1 MSNIQ
6 GKVIGIDLGTTN
18 SCVAVMEGDTPVV
31 IVNEEGNRTTPSVVA
46 FKDGDRLV
54 GTVAKRQAMTNPTH
68 TVYSIKRFM
77 GARYD
82 EVKEEASLMAYEV
95 LRSSDGVPRVK
106 IGDNKFSPP
115 EISAMILQK
124 LKRAAENYLG
134 EEVKDAVV
142 TVPAYFNDAQ
152 RQATKDAGRI
162 AGLEVHRIINEP
174 TAAAL
179 AYGLDKT
186 GEQKIAVF
194 DFGGGT
200 FDISILEVDEG
211 LVEVLSTNGDT
222 HLGGDNVDETLIRW
236 MLEEFKKDTGI
247 DAKSKKMVLQ
257 RLKESSE
264 KAKIELSS
272 APTTEINIPY
282 LDMDDR
288 GPHHLVRTL
297 SRSQF
302 ESMIE
307 PIIESTLEPCRK
319 ALKDA
324 GLSAKDIDEVILVGG
339 STRIPLV
346 QQKVKELFK
355 REPNRSVNP
364 DEVVAMG
371 AAVQGGVLRG
381 DVKDILLLDV
391 TPLSLGIETQ
401 GGVNTVLISRNTTI
415 PAKQSQ
421 IFSTAEDNQAAVDI
435 QVHQGER
442 QFSRDN
448 RLLGSFRLEGIE
460 RAPRGMPQIE
470 VSFDIDANGILKV
483 TATDKKSGLEKD
495 ITITSSSGLSDDEIS
510 RMVDEAEVNA
520 DEDKRKREIIDARN
534 NLDSQIY
541 GIEKMLN
548 ENKDKLPEEVVGQL
562 ESAISK
568 AQEAKDSDDAEQ
580 MKEASEELMR
590 IAQEVSQ
597 QAQAAGGAGPEAAQ
611 GSASAQDDSGT
622 SDDDII
628 DVDYTDL
635 D

>member
-77 GARYD
+77 GSRYD

-106 IGDNKFSPP
+106 IEENKFSPP

-346 QQKVKELFK
+346 QLKVKELFK

-460 RAPRGMPQIE
+460 RSPRGMPQIE

-568 AQEAKDSDDAEQ
+568 AQEAKDSDDVER
-580 MKEASEELMR
+580 MTEASEELMR

-597 QAQAAGGAGPEAAQ
+597 QAQAAGAGPESAQ